1 MFIGKTSHFV
11 VVTILL
17 TNKIV
22 DQFNLKSRFD
32 SFKLGES

>member
-11 VVTILL
+11 AITILL
-17 TNKIV
+17 TNKTV

-32 SFKLGES
+32 SFKLSES